1 MHPWLCETKAA
12 KPMAV
17 PVRGHG
23 NQPQPRVAKGLVAVE
38 TNHKGRVQPWQPD
51 PWPHG

>member
-1 MHPWLCETKAA
+1 MAAWRATKAA
-12 KPMAV
+12 KPLTV

-23 NQPQPRVAKGLVAVE
+23 NQPQPLVAKGSVAVE